1 MGHRNHDGYCSQ
13 NRSYHRC
20 LGVSGGCTFDSA
32 VHYHYEFQSSSRC
45 NNRLTI
51 QWNEPCQRYCCR
63 FSDAC
68 VICERIPLWSPFL
81 GCWFFLVTSNPL
93 IRSSQLIPASAFF
106 MAPLEQKFSE
116 LSKRVD
122 DLTQRVAQTPADSA
136 SRLNDSIEAL
146 IANQKALQDAVLSSH
161 RLFQE
166 ALAAQSQQRSSS
178 CIIC

>member
-1 MGHRNHDGYCSQ
+1 
-13 NRSYHRC
+13 
-20 LGVSGGCTFDSA
+20 
-32 VHYHYEFQSSSRC
+32 
-45 NNRLTI
+45 
-51 QWNEPCQRYCCR
+51 
-63 FSDAC
+63 
-68 VICERIPLWSPFL
+68 
-81 GCWFFLVTSNPL
+81 
-93 IRSSQLIPASAFF
+93 

>member
-1 MGHRNHDGYCSQ
+1 
-13 NRSYHRC
+13 
-20 LGVSGGCTFDSA
+20 
-32 VHYHYEFQSSSRC
+32 
-45 NNRLTI
+45 
-51 QWNEPCQRYCCR
+51 
-63 FSDAC
+63 
-68 VICERIPLWSPFL
+68 
-81 GCWFFLVTSNPL
+81 
-93 IRSSQLIPASAFF
+93 
-106 MAPLEQKFSE
+106 MAPLEQKISE

-122 DLTQRVAQTPADSA
+122 ELTQSRVVQTPADNA